1 MSGIRWGVGGGR
13 GGGGAIL
20 IHHHTTADVGVPL
33 ALPTNILY
41 FVCQFYILFVSSL
54 SVDDRVRKVRNEA
67 RDYAA
72 WLRGEAGTFFNHQST
87 TTRALYAC
95 VGPAYID

>member
-1 MSGIRWGVGGGR
+1 MSGIRWGVACWGWAWGGGVPFLSIIIR
-13 GGGGAIL
+13 LLTLACRCQL
-20 IHHHTTADVGVPL
+20 I
-33 ALPTNILY
+33 
-41 FVCQFYILFVSSL
+41 FYILFVSSL